1 MIASLI
7 KLKLTKMVLS
17 AVLVTALG
25 VVGAT
30 LLILHIFPALWMPIT
45 VLCGIGLILSLIS
58 IRFNRIIGIVLTVIN
73 GVMMG
78 YLLSPFLLA

>member
-1 MIASLI
+1 MITSLI

-17 AVLVTALG
+17 AILVTSVG
-25 VVGAT
+25 VIGVT
-30 LLILHIFPALWMPIT
+30 LLILHIFPSLWIPIT
-45 VLCGIGLILSLIS
+45 VLCGIGLLLSIIS
-58 IRFNRIIGIVLTVIN
+58 LRFHRIIGLVLTVIN